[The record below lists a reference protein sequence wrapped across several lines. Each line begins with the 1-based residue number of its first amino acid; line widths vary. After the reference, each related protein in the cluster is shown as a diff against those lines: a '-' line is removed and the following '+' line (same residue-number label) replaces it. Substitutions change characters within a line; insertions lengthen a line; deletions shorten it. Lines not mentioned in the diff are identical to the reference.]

1 MRLLSFLIFSAFG
14 HGGNR
19 DESAVDPEL
28 DEGEPFDDVL
38 GEDIWLTPCQADNYR
53 RQGFNL
59 TDEVVLP
66 GFGLDPSCGLV
77 DQGLPDALQATD
89 WN

>member
-1 MRLLSFLIFSAFG
+1 MRLLPSLILSVFG
-14 HGGNR
+14 HEGIF
-19 DESAVDPEL
+19 DPSITEL
-28 DEGEPFDDVL
+28 DEGHPYIGDALL
-38 GEDIWLTPCQADNYR
+38 GEDIVLSPCQADNFR

-66 GFGLDPSCGLV
+66 GVGLDPSCGLV

-89 WN
+89 